1 MVLMIIALVHMH
13 PIHSYC
19 RAPPSEL
26 GDYDNE
32 EHVKDYATDDHGSIN
47 RSKYRSIAPGP
58 ACALYIHTL
67 EHHIV
72 SLVTTYDNEDHAKDY
87 GTDDHRSS
95 YVHMHPIYSLFI
107 LLNTSMSLVTMIMR
121 IMSWT
126 MVLMIIGLYM
136 RPTLKSL
143 LHVERCCLHSIL
155 E

>member
-1 MVLMIIALVHMH
+1 M
-13 PIHSYC
+13 
-19 RAPPSEL
+19 
-26 GDYDNE
+26 
-32 EHVKDYATDDHGSIN
+32 
-47 RSKYRSIAPGP
+47 
-58 ACALYIHTL
+58 
-67 EHHIV
+67 

-143 LHVERCCLHSIL
+143 LHVEICCLHSIL